1 VGHPSPVRLLAAAGL
16 GYVVGTTPSADV
28 AARLA
33 SSADGTRVDLRTAGT
48 GNPGAA
54 NAMGQLGRRW
64 GIGVLVVDAAKGV
77 VASRAGRAL
86 AGDAGAGVAS
96 MAAIVGHC
104 FPVWSGFRGG
114 KGVATSIGAAVDVF
128 PAVLPP
134 VLAVTGAAQ
143 TQLHDTDRAIVVAT
157 SAWVGGSLL
166 WWRRRWPTGWGVRPG
181 PGLALWTASTAAFV
195 LWRFK
200 AQPRAALPA
209 AGGAVDPVV
218 EAAIATD

>member
-1 VGHPSPVRLLAAAGL
+1 VGAPSPVRLLAAAGL

-28 AARLA
+28 ASRLA
-33 SSADGTRVDLRTAGT
+33 GSADGGPIDLRTAGT

-54 NAMGQLGRRW
+54 NAMGLLGRRW
-64 GIGVLVVDAAKGV
+64 GIGVLVADAAKGV
-77 VASRAGRAL
+77 LASRAGRAL
-86 AGDAGAGVAS
+86 AGDAGASVAS

-128 PAVLPP
+128 PVVLPP
-134 VLAVTGAAQ
+134 VLAVTGAVQ
-143 TQLHDTDRAIVVAT
+143 SQVHDTDRAIVVAT

-166 WWRRRWPTGWGVRPG
+166 WWRRGWPTAWGVRPG
-181 PGLALWTASTAAFV
+181 PGLTLWTAATAALV

-200 AQPRAALPA
+200 AQPRAVLPDAGPA
-209 AGGAVDPVV
+209 AAAVAVAD
-218 EAAIATD
+218 